1 MAITVEE
8 VRFGYRG
15 AEVIRGPS
23 FAVPEG
29 AITCLLG
36 RNGSGKTTLI
46 RLVNGILR
54 PYAGSIRVDG
64 LEVTTSSRGA
74 VARRI
79 AFVPQEHQGVF
90 PYGVEELVVM
100 GRNPHLGLVARPG
113 RQDIAAARAAMEAVG
128 IAHLAGRDYME
139 VSGGERQLVL
149 IARALTQETPYLLM
163 DEPTSHLD
171 FTNQHAVLA
180 IVRRIARERGV
191 GVLLA
196 MHDPNLALTFAD
208 RVIMLREGQVYQMGP
223 SAEVMTPAHL
233 QALYQMSVDVVD
245 LPDGRRIIVTD
256 AR

>member
-1 MAITVEE
+1 MAIEME
-8 VRFGYRG
+8 AVRFGYRG
-15 AEVIRGPS
+15 AEVIRGAS

-29 AITCLLG
+29 SITCLLG

-54 PYAGSIRVDG
+54 PQAGSVKVDG
-64 LEVTTSSRGA
+64 LEVTTSPRPA

-100 GRNPHLGLVARPG
+100 GRNPHLSLISRPG
-113 RQDIAAARAAMEAVG
+113 RRDFAAARAAMEAVG
-128 IAHLAGRDYME
+128 IAHLAGRDYMQI
-139 VSGGERQLVL
+139 SGGERQLVL

-171 FTNQHAVLA
+171 FSNQHAIMA
-180 IVRRIARERGV
+180 IVRRITRERGV
-191 GVLLA
+191 GVLVA
-196 MHDPNLALTFAD
+196 MHDPNLALAFAD
-208 RVIMLREGQVYQMGP
+208 RVVMLREGQVYRAGP
-223 SAEVMTPAHL
+223 AAEVMTPEHL
-233 QALYQMSVDVVD
+233 QALYQMPIDVVA
-245 LPDGRRIIVTD
+245 LPDGRRIIVTE